1 MNVVV
6 AGLSPRDEAAFGFF
20 MSRSMKGWSW
30 ESTPAGR
37 GTVLPK
43 ADLLVADLVS
53 LGLAHWSEAAE
64 AELLRVLQGST
75 AVLLV
80 PSHDRTWASMDA
92 GTVKQH
98 ALVWLAKP
106 YGSEDMRKALEA
118 AAAVHRA
125 APPVPAPAAAHG
137 AAAAGPAGPSAP
149 AIAAEVPPRDPTP
162 GVQATALAAT
172 VPPVKPR
179 PPVSV
184 RPSAVVPPV
193 AGDAAEEVPGL
204 SAAQLQARLVA
215 LPEPGRHV
223 FLRKLSAMLMMGRPF
238 EARFTVQNSVIFH
251 PADGW
256 VASNTPML
264 VIERVGLSDALAAAV
279 MIREIDGP
287 QAEER
292 AQRLGMPLRE
302 LDTFLWQ
309 LAAAA
314 LDKKTPPGGSRPF

>member
-1 MNVVV
+1 MNVLV

-20 MSRSMKGWSW
+20 MSRSMKGWTW

-43 ADLLVADLVS
+43 ADLLLADLVS
-53 LGLAHWSEAAE
+53 LGLAQWSQSAE

-75 AVLLV
+75 AVLLL
-80 PSHDRTWASMDA
+80 PSHDRTWAAMDA

-98 ALVWLAKP
+98 ALVWLARP
-106 YGSEDMRKALEA
+106 YGTEDMRRALEA
-118 AAAVHRA
+118 AAALQ
-125 APPVPAPAAAHG
+125 PPARP
-137 AAAAGPAGPSAP
+137 
-149 AIAAEVPPRDPTP
+149 
-162 GVQATALAAT
+162 VQ
-172 VPPVKPR
+172 P
-179 PPVSV
+179 PPVSTAAAPMV
-184 RPSAVVPPV
+184 PTTLSVAATRRPPSSPAPV
-193 AGDAAEEVPGL
+193 ANRPPMVAMPAAQARPRVAVHRPGVAPDPVTAQAGDEVPGL
-204 SAAQLQARLVA
+204 SAVELQARLAA

-223 FLRKLSAMLMMGRPF
+223 FLRKLSAMLMTGRPF

-251 PADGW
+251 PPDGW
-256 VASNTPML
+256 VASNTPMQ

-279 MIREIDGP
+279 MVREIDGA

-302 LDTFLWQ
+302 LDTFLWR

-314 LDKKTPPGGSRPF
+314 LDRKASPPAGERPF